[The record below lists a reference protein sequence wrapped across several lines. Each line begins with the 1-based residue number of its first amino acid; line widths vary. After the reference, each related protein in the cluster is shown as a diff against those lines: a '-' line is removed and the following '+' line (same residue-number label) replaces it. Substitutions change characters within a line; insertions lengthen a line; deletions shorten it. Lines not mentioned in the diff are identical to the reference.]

1 MRKAVIRIENAA
13 VAPVIMLRRL
23 CHMKLPTI
31 SCMPEDTGQ
40 YLVIVTDVVDIRGPS
55 ESVIEH
61 VR

>member
-1 MRKAVIRIENAA
+1 
-13 VAPVIMLRRL
+13 
-23 CHMKLPTI
+23 MKLPTI

-61 VR
+61 VRWVAASHGGKEDQAGKLGSRRN